1 MKGRGVIQNIISY
14 SAAISA
20 CEKGGQ
26 WEKPLELLKSM
37 EVRGVEPDAISYNA
51 AMSAFSYCPHFSH
64 ALMAAL

>member
-1 MKGRGVIQNIISY
+1 MEGRGVKPGAISY
-14 SAAISA
+14 NAAMSV

-37 EVRGVEPDAISYNA
+37 EVRGVEPDVISYNA